1 MGMET
6 IATPLWALTL
16 AYWLHMLSTVVW
28 IGSLAALS
36 LLVIPAAQ
44 RTLDA
49 PAYLALLEALQ
60 RRLDPFGWFCL
71 ALLVGTGMF
80 QMSASPFYG
89 GVLAINNLW
98 SVAIFIKHGIF
109 LAMVGVSAYFTWWLL
124 PALRRVGLRISQGKG
139 SPAEQARLQ
148 RQNTWLLRLNLLLSV
163 FILALTAL
171 ARSA

>member
-1 MGMET
+1 MDGA
-6 IATPLWALTL
+6 ATPLWALTL

-28 IGSLAALS
+28 IGSLAALV

-44 RTLDA
+44 RALD
-49 PAYLALLEALQ
+49 PTAYLALLEALQ
-60 RRLDPFGWFCL
+60 RRLDPLGWFCL

-89 GVLAINNLW
+89 GLLAIDNLW
-98 SVAIFIKHGIF
+98 AAAILVKHILF
-109 LAMVGVSAYFTWWLL
+109 LVMIGVSAYFTWGLL
-124 PALRRVGLRISQGKG
+124 PTLRRLALRLTQGKG

-148 RQNTWLLRLNLLLSV
+148 RLNTWLLRLNLLLGML
-163 FILALTAL
+163 ILALTAL